1 MSEMTFQGYIKGF
14 RSFGHDIATL
24 VNSAI
29 LFVVYFV
36 GIGLTS
42 LASRI
47 VGKRFLVV
55 KQPQVKTYWKDL
67 NLKKC
72 RLEEYYR
79 QF

>member
-1 MSEMTFQGYIKGF
+1 MTFQGYLKGF

-36 GIGLTS
+36 GIGLTF
-42 LASRI
+42 LASKI
-47 VGKRFLVV
+47 VGKRFLGV
-55 KQPQVKTYWKDL
+55 KQVKTYWSDL
-67 NLKKC
+67 NLKKS
-72 RLEEYYR
+72 RLEDYYR